1 MKSHG
6 NEVTD
11 FYDKKNSKV
20 DSNHTC
26 LAVISLDFALK
37 KDGNYYLEVFLKECK
52 YIEKKVIRNMN
63 DNLSDFSYS
72 DEPDED

>member
-63 DNLSDFSYS
+63 DNLSYFSYS